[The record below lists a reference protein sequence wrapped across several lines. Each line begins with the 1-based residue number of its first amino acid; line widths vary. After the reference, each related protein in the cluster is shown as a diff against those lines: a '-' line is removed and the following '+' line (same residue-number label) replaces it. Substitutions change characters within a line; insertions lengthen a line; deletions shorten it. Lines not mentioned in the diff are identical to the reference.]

1 MTESPDASRQPPRG
15 DQPAT
20 NFSFI
25 RLVFNSL
32 GSGALVLFISIPFI
46 LWGANHSPYLGLGLA
61 LLAIVLMIATIGL
74 VSRRMVDRARSDI
87 LAAREAEAAAAAGR
101 PEPRRDAEAVAQR
114 RDRLRRAMRP
124 GPGTTSTETT
134 SPETSRPETP
144 DQPGS

>member
-1 MTESPDASRQPPRG
+1 MTESPDSSTPGASTPGASTQPPHG
-15 DQPAT
+15 DQRAT

-46 LWGANHSPYLGLGLA
+46 LWGANYSPYLGLGLA
-61 LLAIVLMIATIGL
+61 LLAIVVMIAVIGI
-74 VSRRMVDRARSDI
+74 VSRRMIDRARSDI

-124 GPGTTSTETT
+124 
-134 SPETSRPETP
+134 SPETSSPETP
-144 DQPGS
+144 DQPGA